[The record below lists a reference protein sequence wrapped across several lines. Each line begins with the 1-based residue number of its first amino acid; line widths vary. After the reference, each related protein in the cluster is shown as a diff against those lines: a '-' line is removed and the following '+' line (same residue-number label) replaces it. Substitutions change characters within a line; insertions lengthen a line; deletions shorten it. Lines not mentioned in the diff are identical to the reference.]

1 MEVKIWWQSIKMSC
15 FMQIIGLGTLVTMPL
30 IGNMSDKYGRKALL
44 TVPMSL
50 IIVPSGKHVL
60 FRWIPG
66 DFL

>member
-1 MEVKIWWQSIKMSC
+1 MEVKNWWQSIKMSC

-50 IIVPSGKHVL
+50 IIVPSGKHAL

>member
-1 MEVKIWWQSIKMSC
+1 
-15 FMQIIGLGTLVTMPL
+15 MPL

-60 FRWIPG
+60 HVSLDSRRFSMNDRAVIQ
-66 DFL
+66 

>member
-1 MEVKIWWQSIKMSC
+1 
-15 FMQIIGLGTLVTMPL
+15 MQIIGLGTLVTMPL

-50 IIVPSGKHVL
+50 IIVPSGKHAL